1 LDEGTPGR
9 RRGHLSDPGKGARS
23 GRPSDHPDVMRF
35 GLGAVID
42 IPLRALGRRAEEVE
56 ELGFDR
62 FWLPDER
69 LTRNVYTGLT
79 VCALHTDTLE
89 LGVAVTNPYSRNV
102 ALTAAAAA
110 TIDELS
116 GGRFSL
122 GFGAGGGLGHYG
134 IERTSPAVA
143 VREAIEV
150 VRLLLAGKPVTF
162 EGRQVRMKNARVDF
176 EAIRQIP
183 IYIAAR
189 GPRLLELAGEIAD
202 GAIIGGFASANGIA
216 HAKAAIGRGLQRAG
230 RTWADLDLVSWLY
243 TCVADDAATAR
254 RAVSRLVTTSLVTSR
269 PILES
274 IGVIIPPALRACLE
288 STGWSVAAESVDEC
302 ANHLTDEIL
311 DAFSV
316 AGTPDQCAKKLAA
329 IAQLGVRELAMVA
342 LPAKGQTVEDIARRL
357 AHEVIPQVRSTLAG
371 AAVSS

>member
-1 LDEGTPGR
+1 
-9 RRGHLSDPGKGARS
+9 
-23 GRPSDHPDVMRF
+23 VRF
-35 GLGAVID
+35 GFGAVID
-42 IPLRALGRRAEEVE
+42 IPLRQLGRRAQEVE

-69 LTRNVYTGLT
+69 LTRSVYPGLT
-79 VCALHTDTLE
+79 VCALHSYS
-89 LGVAVTNPYSRNV
+89 LGLGLAVTNPYSRNV

-134 IERTSPAVA
+134 IERNSPAVA
-143 VREAIEV
+143 VREAVEV
-150 VRLLLAGKPVTF
+150 VRLLLAGKPVTY
-162 EGRQVRMKNARVDF
+162 EGRHVRMKDARLDF
-176 EAIRQIP
+176 DPVRQIP

-202 GAIIGGFASANGIA
+202 GAIIGGFASAKGIA
-216 HAKAAIGRGLQRAG
+216 HARAAIGRGLLRAA
-230 RTWADLDLVSWLY
+230 RKWTDLKLVSWLY
-243 TCVADDAATAR
+243 TCVADDPVSAR

-274 IGVIIPPALRACLE
+274 IGIEIPSALYACLE
-288 STGWSVAAESVDEC
+288 GSGWSVAAESIDEC
-302 ANHLTDEIL
+302 SKHLTDDIL

-316 AGTPDQCAKKLAA
+316 AGTADQCAKKLAQ
-329 IAQLGVRELAMVA
+329 IAQTGVHELAMVA

-357 AHEVIPQVRSTLAG
+357 ANEVIPLVRSTLSG
-371 AAVSS
+371 AAVSA